1 MGGLLRGLSEG
12 MDAAQDRELRR
23 QTLQVQQ
30 DHSKAQ
36 MKQMDAEDQLKQ
48 LQLHSLKKKLTA
60 EEQLPVMQQDVTATN
75 LGPNDLGPPPDIDRG
90 KMVTFLQAAQH
101 AGQDPDQLLSLM
113 SMADPRIKAIHDS
126 LKPET
131 FTKLGEGDTVVS
143 NKTGKQVAAG
153 NPKTDKP
160 ISMAPGSSL
169 VDPKTG
175 ETKLTLPPA
184 MKTPP
189 DFGDRLESAAQ
200 VYSMT
205 VHGKPMTF
213 SELMA
218 VDPIKAGVVRQ
229 QAMVDEPVE
238 IQKAKGE
245 AMLPVK
251 EKELLSPTEANELG
265 LPFGTT
271 KGEAKGT
278 MAITPH
284 QRESL
289 AGYDTSRAIIA
300 DIRQYSEKVN
310 KAGAGLK
317 GRAEQAKKLWG
328 AWTQSDPD
336 AHMLQTKMGELA
348 SVARSL
354 GEKGALA
361 NSDVARAAA
370 LIPSVMDT
378 RDIAQQK
385 IKDMESIINKGES
398 NFRKSLGLDARAP
411 VSSTKGQKPVPVTPP
426 KEDPFAGIT
435 APKGLTPQQEQVY
448 KQAYADE
455 KAKKQQ
461 QMKPKE
467 KAKK

>member
-1 MGGLLRGLSEG
+1 MGALLSGLAHG
-12 MDAAQDRELRR
+12 MNEAQDRDLRR

-36 MKQMDAEDQLKQ
+36 IKAMDAEDQMKQ
-48 LQLHSLKKKLTA
+48 LQLHSLKKRMTA
-60 EEQLPVMQQDVTATN
+60 EEQLPSMQQELTATN

-131 FTKLGEGDTVVS
+131 FTKLGEGDTLVS
-143 NKTGKQVAAG
+143 NKTRQPVAAG

-184 MKTPP
+184 QKTPP
-189 DFGDRLESAAQ
+189 GFGDRLESAAAT
-200 VYSMT
+200 YSMT

-213 SELMA
+213 SELLA
-218 VDPIKAGVVRQ
+218 ADPIKAAVVRQ

-245 AMLPVK
+245 AGIDMQAKRV
-251 EKELLSPTEANELG
+251 LSPEEANKLG
-265 LPFGTT
+265 MPFGTT
-271 KGEAKGT
+271 QEEATGS

-284 QRESL
+284 QRQSL
-289 AGYDTSRAIIA
+289 SAYDTSRAIIA
-300 DIRQYSEKVN
+300 DIKQYSERVN
-310 KAGAGLK
+310 KAGAGLR

-336 AHMLQTKMGELA
+336 AALLASKAGELA
-348 SVARSL
+348 NLAKAL
-354 GEKGALA
+354 GDTGALA
-361 NSDVARAAA
+361 NQDIGRAAA
-370 LIPSVMDT
+370 LVPGIMDT
-378 RDIAQQK
+378 REIAIKK
-385 IKDMESIINKGES
+385 IHDMSTIIDSGEKS
-398 NFRKSLGLDARAP
+398 FRKSLGLDARAP
-411 VSSTKGQKPVPVTPP
+411 VSSTKAQKPVPVTPP

-435 APKGLTPQQEQVY
+435 APKGLTPQQEHVY
-448 KQAYADE
+448 KQAYAEE